1 MPAGLDAA
9 SDHTL
14 KVLGKKLQ
22 AETVKS
28 GCNATGSC
36 PIPKTTTSVDGDA
49 SPPVLAAA
57 PAVAAPG
64 DTPRQEQQ
72 QQ

>member
-1 MPAGLDAA
+1 MPAGLDAE

-22 AETVKS
+22 AEAVKS
-28 GCNATGSC
+28 ACNATGSC
-36 PIPKTTTSVDGDA
+36 PIPKTLTSVDAEA
-49 SPPVLAAA
+49 SPPVPAAA
-57 PAVAAPG
+57 PAFAAPG